1 MTSTDLYDDE
11 AYDGVPGGG
20 GYYIEPPR
28 RSRLGRVV
36 LIAVVLALL
45 VGGIGAVW
53 IQRKIDPPGRPGAE
67 VVLNIPEGTST
78 ATIAALLDDRGVI
91 SNATVFRY
99 YLRVK
104 GEDPFDAGR
113 YRFRRNQDFDSVVA
127 TLRGGGEV
135 VVQRLT
141 VPEGR
146 TLKQISELVGK
157 LPGRSA
163 TRFLELAQSGQ
174 VRSAFQPAGVDN
186 LEGMLFPDTYNF
198 EEKHDELAIL
208 QRMVAEFDARATRIG
223 VEAPPAKLKVT
234 PYELLVVASLVET
247 ESKVDADRAK
257 IAQVIYNRMAKG
269 MLLQIDATVLYA
281 REATGAPRR
290 PGGRVLFRDLEIDSP
305 YNTYKVKGI
314 PPTPIAAIGEASL
327 EAALNPEPGPWL
339 FYVKFQND
347 GTHAFA
353 TTNAEHNRN
362 IADAKRR
369 GVNP

>member
-11 AYDGVPGGG
+11 SHDPGRP
-20 GYYIEPPR
+20 YVEPPR

-36 LIAVVLALL
+36 LVAVVLALV
-45 VGGIGAVW
+45 VGGLGALYL
-53 IQRKIDPPGRPGAE
+53 QRKIDPPGSPGAE
-67 VVLNIPEGTST
+67 VVVNIPEGTST
-78 ATIAALLDDRGVI
+78 ATIAAMLDNEGVI
-91 SNATVFRY
+91 SSATVFKY

-104 GEDPFDAGR
+104 GEDPFEAGR

-127 TLRGGGEV
+127 TLRRGGEV
-135 VVQRLT
+135 LVQRLT

-146 TLKQISELVGK
+146 TLKQIAELVGK

-163 TRFLELAQSGQ
+163 ERFLQLAESGQ
-174 VRSAFQPAGVDN
+174 VRSSFQPPGVDN
-186 LEGMLFPDTYNF
+186 LEGMLFPDTYDF
-198 EEKHDELAIL
+198 EDKHDELAIL

-223 VEAPPAKLKVT
+223 VETPSPRLKVT
-234 PYELLVVASLVET
+234 PYQLLVVASLVET
-247 ESKVDADRAK
+247 ESKVDEDRPK
-257 IAQVIYNRMAKG
+257 IAQVIYNRMARG

-281 REATGAPRR
+281 REASGAPRR

-327 EAALNPEPGPWL
+327 RAALNPEPGPWL
-339 FYVKFQND
+339 FYVKFQED

>member
-11 AYDGVPGGG
+11 AYDPGRP
-20 GYYIEPPR
+20 YVEPPR
-28 RSRLGRVV
+28 RSRLARVV
-36 LIAVVLALL
+36 VVAIIMALL
-45 VGGIGAVW
+45 VGGLGALYL
-53 IQRKIDPPGRPGAE
+53 QRKIDPPGAPGAE

-78 ATIAALLDDRGVI
+78 ATIAAMLDSRGVI
-91 SNATVFRY
+91 SSATVFKY
-99 YLRVK
+99 YLRLK
-104 GEDPFDAGR
+104 GEDPFEAGR
-113 YRFRRNQDFDSVVA
+113 YRFRRNEDFDSVVA
-127 TLRGGGEV
+127 TLRRGGEV

-146 TLKQISELVGK
+146 TLKQIAELVGK

-163 TRFLELAQSGQ
+163 ERFLELAESGQ
-174 VRSAFQPAGVDN
+174 VRSSFQPPGVDN

-198 EEKHDELAIL
+198 EEKNDELAIL
-208 QRMVAEFDARATRIG
+208 QRMVAEFEVRATRLG
-223 VEAPPAKLKVT
+223 AERPNRRLDVT
-234 PYELLVVASLVET
+234 PYQALVVASLVET
-247 ESKVDADRAK
+247 ESKVDEDRAK
-257 IAQVIYNRMAKG
+257 IAQVIYNRMARG

-327 EAALNPEPGPWL
+327 KAALDPEPGPWL
-339 FYVKFQND
+339 FYVKFQKD